1 MSALLPRNSGR
12 CARST
17 APQLLPTPPLAAAT
31 PKRPPS
37 RSGRSE
43 AIAQALARRGR
54 PGRGGACVE
63 GRPLV
68 RWAEGRGQ
76 GWGRRNFLRL
86 RLGSGLQ
93 SRLRLV
99 SQSLRTG
106 LVGCEVQPHR
116 YQCGPAPAVLLQG
129 ATCRNSGILR
139 GSLRGRESGQ
149 TVKVSPQRHL
159 PIHSVIS
166 IHLFQEFYRA
176 NRHHP
181 KKSYFTILYS

>member
-63 GRPLV
+63 GRPLG

-116 YQCGPAPAVLLQG
+116 YQCGPAPGCPAPRGDLPELRDPTGKSEGSRERPDGKGVSAETPPYTFCDKHSFISRVL
-129 ATCRNSGILR
+129 
-139 GSLRGRESGQ
+139 
-149 TVKVSPQRHL
+149 
-159 PIHSVIS
+159 
-166 IHLFQEFYRA
+166 
-176 NRHHP
+176 
-181 KKSYFTILYS
+181 